1 MSGAHVYNFTIG
13 VDNILNRFQPIYIG
27 KCFDKQQF
35 YLYQVYS
42 LLLDSLLLCFS
53 AILAEVISGTLG
65 HWSSSQ
71 DSMFWRNDIPELC
84 CSGALRGGRKVYWP
98 CRLQPCRA
106 VCMSIGQY
114 TQPLVHNIVHC
125 TGVVHPTWI

>member
-65 HWSSSQ
+65 HSNGLFLPGIFKPAAF
-71 DSMFWRNDIPELC
+71 MVL
-84 CSGALRGGRKVYWP
+84 
-98 CRLQPCRA
+98 
-106 VCMSIGQY
+106 
-114 TQPLVHNIVHC
+114 
-125 TGVVHPTWI
+125 